1 MESCNITLKGS
12 CNPGSIL
19 IDNEKEEPC
28 LFIINMV
35 VRGTLHFE
43 TNSLWFSGRPSLDTR
58 VRTKISLFLFLRF
71 DFASL
76 MCLHPSIGMILSVEH
91 THKARRLPER
101 VCRGIQEGGETIT
114 LWPQS
119 NQDSTAP
126 PGPYSGPEWKWEKE
140 IMSPGVSIHC
150 IFWREQNKTWETEY
164 LTVLT
169 LGLPG
174 FFVTHENSYCIFCNV
189 CEI

>member
-1 MESCNITLKGS
+1 MNLCEDLMKALGPLPSKKKKKKSIDMESCNITLKGS

-91 THKARRLPER
+91 THKARRLSER

-114 LWPQS
+114 LRPQS
-119 NQDSTAP
+119 NQEAQHLQGLILDQSESEKKKLWARVLPFIAFSGENRTRPGKQST
-126 PGPYSGPEWKWEKE
+126 
-140 IMSPGVSIHC
+140 
-150 IFWREQNKTWETEY
+150 
-164 LTVLT
+164 
-169 LGLPG
+169 
-174 FFVTHENSYCIFCNV
+174 
-189 CEI
+189 